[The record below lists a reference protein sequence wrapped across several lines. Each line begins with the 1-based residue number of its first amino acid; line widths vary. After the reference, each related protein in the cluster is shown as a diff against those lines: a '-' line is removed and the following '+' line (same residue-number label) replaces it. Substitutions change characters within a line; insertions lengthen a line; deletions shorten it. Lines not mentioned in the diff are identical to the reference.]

1 MFNQMWFRNDDAHI
15 WTYDLKKKCISHIE
29 QLEYM
34 Y

>member
-1 MFNQMWFRNDDAHI
+1 MSNQMWFRNDDAHI
-15 WTYDLKKKCISHIE
+15 WTYDKKKCISHNE

>member
-1 MFNQMWFRNDDAHI
+1 MSNQMWFRNDDAHI
-15 WTYDLKKKCISHIE
+15 WTYDFFLRISHNQ